1 MWFMVCRWPQS
12 QEGDWAR
19 PHLCKLARHGPMIT
33 HLFIKK
39 PFHVYDIGTFSA
51 AGLYYNTMM
60 CYSSCYIYIT
70 VHQSIIHSFTI
81 HLQARSVNTVSS
93 PMHHAHSTNI
103 IPSFNRH

>member
-1 MWFMVCRWPQS
+1 MVCRWPRHL
-12 QEGDWAR
+12 AR

-70 VHQSIIHSFTI
+70 VHQSIIHTSPYI
-81 HLQARSVNTVSS
+81 SRHVRSTQ
-93 PMHHAHSTNI
+93 
-103 IPSFNRH
+103 